1 MKANI
6 WRWRKLHD

>member
-1 MKANI
+1 MKVNI